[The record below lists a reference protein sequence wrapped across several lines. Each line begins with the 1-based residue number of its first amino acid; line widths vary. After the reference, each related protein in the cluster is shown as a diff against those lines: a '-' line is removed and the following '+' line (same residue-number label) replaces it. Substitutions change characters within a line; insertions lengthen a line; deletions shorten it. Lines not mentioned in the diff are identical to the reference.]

1 MKKNK
6 TNKLIIVLTQT
17 KGIRIFHAEQYE
29 KALLL
34 ARMTKAN
41 LKVVR
46 VWK

>member
-6 TNKLIIVLTQT
+6 TNKLIIVPTQT
-17 KGIRIFHAEQYE
+17 KGIRIFHTEQYE

-41 LKVVR
+41 LKVV
-46 VWK
+46 KL